1 MTGGL
6 VLAAGGS
13 TRFGSPKQLA
23 ELDGRP
29 LLQHADEALDEVEA
43 VDDVVVVLGAHAPA
57 VAAAVDP
64 APGRFVV
71 CDDWHRGQAASVRC
85 GLSAL
90 SACSSV
96 VVVLGDELGVTAA
109 LIADVLAAAR
119 GGSARATYEGRP
131 GHPVVLGPD
140 ALARAGELSG
150 DTGFRDLLGGA
161 HTFEAG
167 HLADPHDID
176 TPHDLEQIT
185 P

>member
-13 TRFGSPKQLA
+13 SRFGSPKQLA
-23 ELDGRP
+23 DVRGRP
-29 LLQHADEALDEVEA
+29 LLAHAVEA
-43 VDDVVVVLGAHAPA
+43 VAGAGLDDVVIVLGAHASA

-71 CDDWHRGQAASVRC
+71 YDDWQRGQAASVRC

-90 SACSSV
+90 SGCEQIV
-96 VVVLGDELGVTAA
+96 VILGDELGVTAS
-109 LIADVLAAAR
+109 LIAEVLSAAR
-119 GGSARATYEGRP
+119 GGSARATYDGRP

-140 ALARAGELSG
+140 ALARAGELDG
-150 DTGFRDLLGGA
+150 DRGFRDLLGDA
-161 HTFEAG
+161 PTFEAG

-176 TPHDLEQIT
+176 TPQDLEKIT